1 MGLPISLAV
10 LLLQAGSAQPT
21 LAAEPRP
28 EAVIDAAQS
37 QAQLRTSRH
46 RASQEY
52 RHEMVAVLLR
62 RVLQRA
68 VERARQ
74 QE

>member
-1 MGLPISLAV
+1 MAEE
-10 LLLQAGSAQPT
+10 LLTSAPFSDA
-21 LAAEPRP
+21 LVE
-28 EAVIDAAQS
+28 EVIHAAQE
-37 QAQLRTSRH
+37 QAQFRTSRH

-68 VERARQ
+68 VARARNG
-74 QE
+74 